1 MSNIFIHKKI
11 WAACIGTCAL
21 HAWAQNTVLITE
33 KAIEHRQ
40 FDRVQITGSSIIRK
54 ETIQALPVQI
64 ITRQDIQNS
73 LAKNLEDLLHA
84 HPAMLNFSQPPN
96 LGLTRG
102 GYSSASLHGMP
113 TGTLVLLNGQRL
125 ASYPRQTIITIERS
139 GTDLSQ
145 IPLSAVDRIELLSD
159 GASSLYGTDA
169 IAGVVNIITQTERKQ
184 WEVTAQTRLPDHQK
198 GVGKSLQINGGKGEL

>member
-1 MSNIFIHKKI
+1 MIPLLTS
-11 WAACIGTCAL
+11 AL
-21 HAWAQNTVLITE
+21 SSWAQDTVLILD
-33 KAIEHRQ
+33 KALEYRQ
-40 FDRVQITGSSIIRK
+40 FERVQITGSSILRK
-54 ETIQALPVQI
+54 ELMQSLPVQI

-73 LAKNLEDLLHA
+73 TAKNLEELLHA
-84 HPAMLNFSQPPN
+84 HPAMLHYSQPSN

-125 ASYPRQTIITIERS
+125 ASYPRQTIITAERS

-145 IPLSAVDRIELLSD
+145 IPLSAVDRIELLTD

-184 WEVTAQTRLPDHQK
+184 WEVTAQTRIPDHQK
-198 GVGKSLQINGGKGEL
+198 GWVKAYRSTVE